1 MKAWVLTKAAPI
13 EEHPL
18 ELTDLPMPQPRAQ
31 EVRVHVLI
39 CGICRTDLHIA
50 EGDLPAGKERL
61 VLGHEIVGV
70 VDEVGEGVTRVRI
83 GQKVGV
89 TWLGHTCGVCKHCRA
104 GRENYCPDFQATGRD
119 RDGGF
124 AEYTLAHE
132 DALFSLEGIPQPDES
147 LAPLLCAG
155 VAGHCAFRLL
165 DLEAGERIGLYGY
178 GPTAFY
184 VQRVADH
191 LGLTVCVSSRSASNR
206 ERALRNRAEW
216 VGNAADDPPPDL
228 DAAIVFP
235 AAGGLVELA
244 SRQVKPGGVIVLA
257 PVAMSL
263 IRIEDYS
270 SNLWGRDIRT
280 LYNVNRRDAE
290 ELLQFAREIDLGLG
304 TEVFPFEACQEGM
317 IRVRCGEIGEANA
330 AVRV

>member
-1 MKAWVLTKAAPI
+1 MRAWVLTKPAPM

-18 ELTDLPMPQPRAQ
+18 ELVDVPMPQPGPG
-31 EVRVHVLI
+31 EVRVRVLL

-70 VDEVGEGVTRVRI
+70 VDAVGEGVTRVRT

-89 TWLGHTCGVCKHCRA
+89 TWIGRTCGVCRHCLA
-104 GRENYCPDFQATGRD
+104 GRENYCLDFQATGRD
-119 RDGGF
+119 VDGGF
-124 AEYTLAHE
+124 AEYTLARE
-132 DALFSLEGIPQPDES
+132 EAVFSLEGIPQSDES

-165 DLEAGERIGLYGY
+165 NTEDGHRIGLYGY
-178 GPTAFY
+178 GPTAYY
-184 VQRVADH
+184 VLRVAAH
-191 LGLTVCVSSRSASNR
+191 LGLSVCVSSRSARNQK
-206 ERALRNRAEW
+206 RAHQHGAAW
-216 VGNAADDPPPDL
+216 VGNAADDPPPEL
-228 DAAIVFP
+228 DSAIVFP
-235 AAGGLVELA
+235 PAGDLVELA
-244 SRQVKPGGVIVLA
+244 SRRVKPGGVIVLA

-270 SNLWGRDIRT
+270 ANLWGRDIRT

-304 TEVFPFEACQEGM
+304 TEVFPFDDCQQGM
-317 IRVRCGEIGEANA
+317 IRVRRGEISEANA
-330 AVRV
+330 AVRI